1 MSKTTAC
8 LLTIFTMAIFLQ
20 RKFFKPNG
28 TFSLKI
34 SALAIHHTHTLQVP
48 IQLSRETDFPLCTE
62 PGSVQK
68 AVQLCETAVRN
79 KADNAL

>member
-1 MSKTTAC
+1 MGHLALRSQHLQFTTH
-8 LLTIFTMAIFLQ
+8 M
-20 RKFFKPNG
+20 
-28 TFSLKI
+28 
-34 SALAIHHTHTLQVP
+34 HTLQVP

-68 AVQLCETAVRN
+68 AMQLCKTAVRN